1 MSECEAC
8 RLVAR
13 RDHGEA
19 PAWDNILRTER
30 WDLVHAY
37 GSTLEGWLVLVTR
50 RHVSVVADL
59 SDDEAAELGP
69 LLQHV
74 SRALHATI
82 GCPKTYVAQFA
93 EDPLHQHVHV
103 HVIPR
108 ATRTSLRISG
118 AIGSSPARE
127 VIIRRCPSATG
138 MTSPPGWPSGSGNGH
153 NCSRSDA
160 SRHNGQ

>member
-1 MSECEAC
+1 MTGCETC

-13 RDHGEA
+13 RDRGEA
-19 PAWDNILRTER
+19 PAWDRILRTEH
-30 WDLVHAY
+30 WDLVHAF
-37 GSTLEGWLVLVTR
+37 GSALEGWLVLVTR

-69 LLQHV
+69 LVQRA
-74 SRALHATI
+74 SRALRDTI

-108 ATRTSLRISG
+108 HADQPPELTSYRIFSLLGG
-118 AIGSSPARE
+118 AEPEVPERRRDELAARLAE
-127 VIIRRCPSATG
+127 RLEL
-138 MTSPPGWPSGSGNGH
+138 
-153 NCSRSDA
+153 DA
-160 SRHNGQ
+160 